1 MHLEW
6 IIEETFASGGF
17 VLKIGTEKDDGKTDA
32 QIQSINQTTGSEM
45 EGNF

>member
-17 VLKIGTEKDDGKTDA
+17 VLKIGTENDDGKTDA
-32 QIQSINQTTGSEM
+32 QIQSINQTTGSQM